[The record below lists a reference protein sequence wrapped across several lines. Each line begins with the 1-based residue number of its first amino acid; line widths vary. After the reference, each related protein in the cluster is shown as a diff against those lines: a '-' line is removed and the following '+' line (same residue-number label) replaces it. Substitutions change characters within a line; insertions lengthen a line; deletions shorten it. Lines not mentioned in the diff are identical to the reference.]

1 MTRECVGSKQKNNQR
16 RLEQK
21 WELTLRDGLDQ
32 ALLLQVLVRL
42 AVVNVSFFVLKL
54 LHCLLL
60 EDLNSSF
67 PFQFLC
73 H

>member
-1 MTRECVGSKQKNNQR
+1 MGVDVEG
-16 RLEQK
+16 L
-21 WELTLRDGLDQ
+21 GLDQ

-54 LHCLLL
+54 LHRLLL